1 MHSAAT
7 ITYASVHEK
16 AFHNQMLLPTLE
28 KHKQK
33 NDVSTFGKFFAR
45 NELQPMDMSVGRT
58 PIQLSFYSSVARK
71 EKVSFEKYSGLT

>member
-16 AFHNQMLLPTLE
+16 AFHDQMLLHTQE
-28 KHKQK
+28 KHKQN
-33 NDVSTFGKFFAR
+33 NDTFGKFFAR
-45 NELQPMDMSVGRT
+45 NEQTLQTMDMSVGRT